1 MKQILI
7 NLKKHSFLFE
17 ELVKRDFNSKYK
29 GTSLGVVWS
38 LLSPLLSLL
47 VMRLVFTHFFGRNTA
62 HYTIFLFAGNIVYS
76 YFKDSTTNGMTSL
89 TSNAGIITKINIPK
103 YLFLLSKNISC
114 LFNFLLTLVLFFLF
128 VVIDGISFSWTML
141 LIVYPILCL
150 VVFNLGVGMILS
162 ALYVFFKDV
171 KYLYDIFTLLLH
183 YMSAIFYTVDSYPQ
197 AVQNLF
203 MLNPV
208 YVYIR
213 YIRIA
218 VIDGQVPSAAH
229 HLLCAAYAVILL
241 VIGCIIYKKNNYK
254 FVYYM

>member
-1 MKQILI
+1 MKQIIL

-47 VMRLVFTHFFGRNTA
+47 VMRIVFTQFFGRNTA
-62 HYTIFLFAGNIVYS
+62 HYTIYLFAGNIVYS

-114 LFNFLLTLVLFFLF
+114 LFNFLLTLVIFFLF

-162 ALYVFFKDV
+162 AMYVFFKDV

-208 YVYIR
+208 YVFIR

-218 VIDGQVPSAAH
+218 VIDGQVPSAVH
-229 HLLCAAYAVILL
+229 HLLCAAYAIVLL
-241 VIGCIIYKKNNYK
+241 VIGCIIYKKSNYK